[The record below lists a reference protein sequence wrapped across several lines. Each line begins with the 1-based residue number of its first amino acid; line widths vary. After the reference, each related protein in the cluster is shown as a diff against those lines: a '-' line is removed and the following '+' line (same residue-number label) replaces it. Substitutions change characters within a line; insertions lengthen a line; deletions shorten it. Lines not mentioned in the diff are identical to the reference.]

1 MKLKTL
7 KDFNWEENVTIF
19 DGDMTGVNEDS
30 IKKELKAEA
39 VKWVKNLK
47 LMELREDTSESH
59 SNRDCAYWIKH
70 FFNIT
75 EEDLK

>member
-7 KDFNWEENVTIF
+7 KDLGYIYHPAEEVL
-19 DGDMTGVNEDS
+19 
-30 IKKELKAEA
+30 KHQLKAEA
-39 VKWVKNLK
+39 VKWVK
-47 LMELREDTSESH
+47 DF
-59 SNRDCAYWIKH
+59 DCEYKRSITAIDFMKK